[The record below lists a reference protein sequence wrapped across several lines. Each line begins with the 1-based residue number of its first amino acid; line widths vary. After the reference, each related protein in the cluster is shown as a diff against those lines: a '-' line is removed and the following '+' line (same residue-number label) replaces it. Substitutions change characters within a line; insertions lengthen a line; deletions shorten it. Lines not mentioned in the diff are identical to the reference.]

1 MWDVKWPHPEK
12 IIFPVSKPNLTALE
26 SNSVQE
32 AMSSGWISSNGPFNR
47 SAEEKLSRIIGQD
60 TLLVSNGSV
69 ALTLALAGLGV
80 GPGDEVIVPSLT
92 FAATASAVCHVGAT
106 PIFCDVDLDTWQ
118 ISVDSI
124 EKVIT
129 DRTRAVIGVHL
140 YGRPFDVQSLQAL
153 CLKYS
158 IKLLEDCAE
167 STLGTYLDKPL
178 GSLSDAGTFSFFGN
192 KLLSAGEGGAVTA
205 KDPDVFRKMRIL
217 RGQGMDE
224 EKRYFFQFPG
234 YNFRMPNL
242 SAAILDAQL
251 TRRNDIFS
259 QKMSVE
265 LNYEKVL
272 GSSEMFKSPSLVPN
286 GQLSPWIYTTR
297 IKGISLQEKIQVA
310 QIMSNSGIETRPV
323 FYPLPQ
329 MNAFASCK
337 RDYLPNSELISREGI
352 SLPSGSDLTS
362 SEIEYI
368 CDVFKNSVSKVLL
381 N

>member
-1 MWDVKWPHPEK
+1 MWPQPEK
-12 IIFPVSKPNLTALE
+12 IIFPVSKPNLTTLE
-26 SNSVQE
+26 SNSVQV

-47 SAEEKLSRIIGQD
+47 SAEEKLSKIIGQD
-60 TLLVSNGSV
+60 ALLVSNGSV

-106 PIFCDVDLDTWQ
+106 PVFCDVDLDTWQ

-124 EKVIT
+124 EKVVT
-129 DRTRAVIGVHL
+129 DKTRAVIGVHL
-140 YGRPFDVQSLQAL
+140 YGRPFDIEALHSL
-153 CLKYS
+153 CMKYS

-167 STLGTYLDKPL
+167 STLGLYANKPL
-178 GSLSDAGTFSFFGN
+178 GSLSDAATFSFFGN

-205 KDPDVFRKMRIL
+205 KDPEVFRKMRIL

-224 EKRYFFQFPG
+224 EKRYFFQYPG
-234 YNFRMPNL
+234 YNFRLSNL

-259 QKMSVE
+259 QKMNVE
-265 LNYEKVL
+265 LNSEL
-272 GSSEMFKSPSLVPN
+272 ALSGTEMFISPSLVRN

-297 IKGISLQEKIQVA
+297 IKGISLQKKIQVA
-310 QIMSNSGIETRPV
+310 QLMSKSGIETRPV

-329 MNAFASCK
+329 MNAFTSYK
-337 RDYLPNSELISREGI
+337 HGHIPNSELISREGI

-362 SEIEYI
+362 TEIEYI
-368 CDVFKNSVSKVLL
+368 CEVFKNSVSKVLFS
-381 N
+381 

>member
-1 MWDVKWPHPEK
+1 MWDVKWPQPEN
-12 IIFPVSKPNLTALE
+12 IIFPASKPNLTALE
-26 SNSVQE
+26 SESVQE
-32 AMSSGWISSNGPFNR
+32 AMLSGWISSNGPYNR
-47 SAEEKLSRIIGQD
+47 SAEEKLSRMIGQD

-69 ALTLALAGLGV
+69 ALTLALAGLGI
-80 GPGDEVIVPSLT
+80 GPGDEVVVPSLT

-106 PIFCDVDLDTWQ
+106 PVFCDVDLDTWQ

-129 DRTRAVIGVHL
+129 DRTKAVIGVHL
-140 YGRPFDVQSLQAL
+140 YGRPFDIQALKAL
-153 CLKYS
+153 CLEYS

-178 GSLSDAGTFSFFGN
+178 GSQSDAATFSFFGN

-205 KDPDVFRKMRIL
+205 KDPEVFRKMRIL

-234 YNFRMPNL
+234 YNFRMSNL
-242 SAAILDAQL
+242 AAAILDAQL
-251 TRRNDIFS
+251 ARRNEIFT
-259 QKMSVE
+259 QKMNVE
-265 LNYEKVL
+265 LNYETIL
-272 GSSEMFKSPSLVPN
+272 SSSELFKSPELVPN

-297 IKGISLQEKIQVA
+297 IKGISLQEKIRVA
-310 QIMSNSGIETRPV
+310 EIMSESGIETRPV

-329 MNAFASCK
+329 MNAFASYE

-352 SLPSGSDLTS
+352 SLPSGSDLTQ
-362 SEIEYI
+362 SEIKYI
-368 CDVFKNSVSKVLL
+368 CDIFKNSVRDVLF